1 MRRPLFPTKIP
12 PKSRPENLTLAISLD
27 RFLGPARVGPSPLRD
42 CLNWPKNSESGGAR
56 QSNKGHQKMQVLLS
70 IFIAPQREERK
81 QVRLWEDFR
90 LFGAQCTS
98 LREVHCAVF
107 YT

>member
-1 MRRPLFPTKIP
+1 MKEFF
-12 PKSRPENLTLAISLD
+12 ISLD

-56 QSNKGHQKMQVLLS
+56 QSNKGHQMQVLLS

-98 LREVHCAVF
+98 LREAHCAVF
-107 YT
+107 YTKVLLFL